1 MIRGKFSR
9 ILYLFILAPLCIYAQ
24 EADFETT
31 EIAKG
36 VYKFR
41 WQGHNT
47 MFVITPKGIVA
58 FDPISADA
66 SKTFGNEMKKKAPG
80 LPLIAIAYSHSDA
93 DHATGANALMES
105 MGVSNI
111 EIIAHENAVPHIIK
125 SADPALPP
133 PTTTFSDR
141 LSINFGGRI
150 IEFYYFGPTHTDNL
164 IIPFIPDAGVL
175 FAVDFVNH
183 DRVGYRE
190 LPSFVFPEW
199 FNAVNELLQIPFDTV
214 IFGHGGN
221 GDRGSIQRQYMYYN
235 DLKTSVTN
243 AISEGKSEDEAAA
256 SIQLKKYSNWGQY
269 EEWFSLNVRGM
280 YRQLR
285 LN

>member
-111 EIIAHENAVPHIIK
+111 EIIAHDNAVPPIIK
-125 SADPALPP
+125 TADPALPP

-141 LSINFGGRI
+141 LSISFGGRI

-164 IIPFIPDAGVL
+164 IVPFIPDAGVL

-243 AISEGKSEDEAAA
+243 AISKGKSEDEAAA
-256 SIQLKKYSNWGQY
+256 SIQLREYSHWGQY